1 MLLILENHYRENIV
15 VYRLKGDVN
24 HILYSRLQ
32 FCEKAIE
39 VFMLSVEYSLKVVVN
54 MMDKFQMFAVLFLLQ
69 HALSIL

>member
-15 VYRLKGDVN
+15 VYRLKGDVK